1 VEQNLQKENKKK
13 EGFGEHWFPD
23 KIKKK
28 EGFGE
33 PWFPDK
39 IEMLLAFFSISNKI
53 YKIALKNRF

>member
-13 EGFGEHWFPD
+13 EGFGEHWFPE
-23 KIKKK
+23 KIKKRR
-28 EGFGE
+28 GFPE
-33 PWFPDK
+33 K